1 VFVSIPANIQTLAHA
16 VGIKCRLVRG
26 KFYCGMEDDAA
37 VVVQLPDRTQWMV
50 DLVTS
55 PGRLLAPGG
64 AAPDGVSPEA
74 AEDVPLSPTTPQ
86 VMHPPPCLAV
96 SADVVSGLRQRAQE
110 GTKGRCAGG

>member
-1 VFVSIPANIQTLAHA
+1 MQTLAHA

-50 DLVTS
+50 DLVTA
-55 PGRLLAPGG
+55 PGKLLAPGG

-74 AEDVPLSPTTPQ
+74 VEDVPLSPTTPQ
-86 VMHPPPCLAV
+86 VTRPPPCGVCKWLSVRA
-96 SADVVSGLRQRAQE
+96 SAQDGVLGFRCEEGWLRAI
-110 GTKGRCAGG
+110 